1 MPVYQTTITPR
12 TTSTDGWATVANQTV
27 VAGCG
32 QPRTDLNAWL
42 RAGAPVNGS
51 GTPVAIGTAGAVPC
65 PYLTGIYDA
74 AATVE
79 DATDPTKWKAA
90 TVLTGDGVHPNA
102 TGHALM
108 AAAINT
114 APFVTA

>member
-1 MPVYQTTITPR
+1 VPR
-12 TTSTDGWATVANQTV
+12 STARA
-27 VAGCG
+27 
-32 QPRTDLNAWL
+32 PRSRSALP
-42 RAGAPVNGS
+42 APL
-51 GTPVAIGTAGAVPC
+51 PC
-65 PYLTGIYDA
+65 PYLTGIFDA

-114 APFVTA
+114 APFAAV